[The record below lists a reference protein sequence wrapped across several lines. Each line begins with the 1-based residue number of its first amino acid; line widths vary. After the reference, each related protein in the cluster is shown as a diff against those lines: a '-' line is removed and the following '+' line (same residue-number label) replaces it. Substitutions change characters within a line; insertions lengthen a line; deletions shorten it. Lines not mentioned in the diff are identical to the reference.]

1 MIFLQVNQRERIA
14 CPLNSKQYS
23 ITYSL
28 NHIHIYLKNN
38 GQLYNNL
45 LIHGSMYRILNV
57 YLYVQSK
64 YKMQCIIVGFLWCTI
79 NFILFFPFFFQIDS
93 NDFHI
98 NMAFVYSLLYS
109 YCYKDSLEKH
119 LKKCRKQQKDLP
131 VNL

>member
-1 MIFLQVNQRERIA
+1 MFIFFFTQKLRQTTLQSIRKGVHVYMIFLQVNQRERIA

-57 YLYVQSK
+57 YLYV
-64 YKMQCIIVGFLWCTI
+64 
-79 NFILFFPFFFQIDS
+79 
-93 NDFHI
+93 
-98 NMAFVYSLLYS
+98 
-109 YCYKDSLEKH
+109 
-119 LKKCRKQQKDLP
+119 
-131 VNL
+131 